1 MAPHNQ
7 DIAQRFQ
14 EMADLLSIQGANPF
28 RVRAYAQ
35 AAQTIAGH
43 GDSVAEMD
51 ASERKELP
59 GIGADLAQKIDE
71 IVGTGD
77 MAELSELRRQVPPQL
92 RELLNIPGLGPK
104 RVKALFDQLG
114 ITDQAALKAAASK
127 GEIAA
132 LSGFGKKTEQ
142 GILEALA
149 QSRQKRFKLA
159 EVEPLVTELLAY
171 LENLPGA
178 EQVTVAGSYRR
189 RKETVGD
196 IDLVMTGKT
205 HADLIQGFEQYDRVK
220 EVLASGSTRC
230 SVRLDTGLQVD
241 LRLVDPKSHG
251 AALHYFTGSRSH
263 VVTLR
268 KMAQDQGIKVN
279 EYGLFAADKPI
290 AGETESEVY
299 QALGLAY
306 VAPELRENQG
316 EIEAAQNGGLP
327 ALVRESDIRGDLHV
341 HTNATDGLHSLEQMA
356 GAAQKRGYAYL
367 AITDHSQ
374 QVKIANGMDEKRLAK
389 QMEAIDALNETLDGL
404 TLLKGV
410 EVDIR
415 EDGSLDLADSILK
428 QLDIC
433 VCSVHFHF
441 KRSRKAQTR
450 RILKAMEHPCF
461 NILAH
466 PTGRMIHERE
476 PYELDLKP
484 IMAQAADQGIHLEL
498 NSHPKRLDLDDR
510 NCMLAKSLGVKIAVS
525 TDAHRREGLDN
536 IRFGI
541 GQARRG
547 WLEKADLLNTRS
559 LSELRNALKRK

>member
-1 MAPHNQ
+1 MAAHNP
-7 DIAQRFQ
+7 DIAKRFQ

-28 RVRAYAQ
+28 QVRAYAQ

-43 GDSVAEMD
+43 GDSVADMD
-51 ASERKELP
+51 VSQRRQLP
-59 GIGADLAQKIDE
+59 GIGEDLAQKIDE
-71 IVGTGD
+71 IVRTGD
-77 MAELSELRRQVPPQL
+77 MAELSELRRQVPPEL
-92 RELLNIPGLGPK
+92 RELLTIPGLGPK

-114 ITDQAALKAAASK
+114 ITDRAALKAAASQ
-127 GEIAA
+127 GAIAA
-132 LSGFGKKTEQ
+132 LSGFGEKTEQ

-149 QSRQKRFKLA
+149 QSQQKRFKLA
-159 EVEPLVTELLAY
+159 EVEPLVRDLLAY

-178 EQVTVAGSYRR
+178 ERVTAAGSYRR

-196 IDLVMTGKT
+196 IDLVMTGKA
-205 HADLIQGFEQYDRVK
+205 HAGLIQGFERYEQVK
-220 EVLASGSTRC
+220 QVLASGKTRC
-230 SVRLDTGLQVD
+230 SVRLDTGLRVD
-241 LRLVDPKSHG
+241 LRLVDAKSHG
-251 AALHYFTGSRSH
+251 AALHYFTGSQPH
-263 VVTLR
+263 VVSLR

-279 EYGLFAADKPI
+279 EYGLFQADKRI
-290 AGETESEVY
+290 AGESETGVY

-306 VAPELRENQG
+306 VEPELRENQG
-316 EIEAAQNGGLP
+316 EIAAAQTGDLP
-327 ALVRESDIRGDLHV
+327 ELIRESEIRGDLHV
-341 HTNATDGLHSLEQMA
+341 HTNATDGRHSLEQMA
-356 GAAQKRGYAYL
+356 QAAQKRGYAYL

-374 QVKIANGMDEKRLAK
+374 QVKIANGLDEKRLAE
-389 QMEAIDALNETLDGL
+389 QIAAIDALNETLDGL

-415 EDGSLDLADSILK
+415 EDGSLDLADSILQ

-441 KRSRKAQTR
+441 KLSRKAQTR

-466 PTGRMIHERE
+466 PTGRMIQERE
-476 PYELDLKP
+476 PYEVDIKQ
-484 IMAQAADQGIHLEL
+484 IMEQAADQGIHLEL

-510 NCMLAKSLGVKIAVS
+510 HCMLAKSLGVKIALS
-525 TDAHRREGLDN
+525 TDAHRIEGLDN

-547 WLEKADLLNTRS
+547 WLEKADLLNSRS
-559 LSELRNALKRK
+559 LLDLRNALKRK